1 MHSTECLPRW
11 GALTP
16 CTLRP
21 FPPCPGA
28 GQGLSF
34 SFYHTST
41 SFLATRGVHHGEAL
55 LGSSELLGDQGR
67 MCAWAPV
74 RVLASI
80 APAHYL
86 PAPPGR
92 RPVFAFSH
100 LRSKA
105 SRGAS
110 ALLYYSS
117 QAGQGTLGPFML
129 GPSLGRPPEE
139 VVGVVLCFMLE
150 SASIGHGQLPSPV
163 LHQSQDAVSYPSDM
177 VYVSPSLLR
186 KTLDSTHVSTDSVL

>member
-1 MHSTECLPRW
+1 MAFI
-11 GALTP
+11 AL
-16 CTLRP
+16 
-21 FPPCPGA
+21 
-28 GQGLSF
+28 
-34 SFYHTST
+34 
-41 SFLATRGVHHGEAL
+41 
-55 LGSSELLGDQGR
+55 
-67 MCAWAPV
+67 
-74 RVLASI
+74 
-80 APAHYL
+80 AHYL
-86 PAPPGR
+86 PAQPGR

-150 SASIGHGQLPSPV
+150 SASIGHGQLPCPV
-163 LHQSQDAVSYPSDM
+163 LHQSQDTVSYPSDM
-177 VYVSPSLLR
+177 MYVSRSLLR
-186 KTLDSTHVSTDSVL
+186 KALYSTHVSTDSVLLLLDLCYEESMSSCTLDTPYPPLENSHALFFDPWANVRSYIITNTEFESDLTTQKVTKARPPLAFHACHKR